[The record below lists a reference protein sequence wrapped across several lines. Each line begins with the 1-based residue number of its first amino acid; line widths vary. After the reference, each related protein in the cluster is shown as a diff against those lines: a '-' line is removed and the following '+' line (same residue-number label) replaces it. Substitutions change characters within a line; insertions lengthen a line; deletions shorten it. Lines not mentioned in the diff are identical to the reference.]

1 MLGLKCGVDFKVD
14 TILCKDVKD
23 FILNVNK
30 NNKNYFAKLTNGS
43 VVTKNNTRILYDA
56 LLSDTNEF
64 ILDDNIKKKFPIMDG
79 DDWKSIKQYMDSKLN
94 KSNEDSVYKNFKQVF
109 ENKIINSINDISKLE
124 PDKDKDYDNKKK
136 TIENLRFYSNI
147 DAKFNYLSNYESYKN
162 ECVKVIKLYYSA
174 YLSIL
179 KKMLG
184 SSFNDLLKSTD
195 IRGDLYRYLNNYYKD
210 NEPSTGYYS
219 IIKKF
224 NNNIKTV
231 VTTNYTSICDRILGK
246 KCIHIHGSMLEFE
259 KLKTKEIKNINEFND
274 YDDII
279 FPYIL
284 IQSGI
289 KPIIHP
295 KQIKF
300 LYDAYKSLSS
310 SKYVI
315 VLGYT
320 FSCDDEH
327 IINMFREILKKN
339 NVRLVYLKYVEKDD
353 NKESEKIKEV
363 ENGKLKKMF
372 NCDDNKII
380 IEILRNIDDF
390 EEILEIYKNK

>member
-1 MLGLKCGVDFKVD
+1 
-14 TILCKDVKD
+14 
-23 FILNVNK
+23 
-30 NNKNYFAKLTNGS
+30 
-43 VVTKNNTRILYDA
+43 
-56 LLSDTNEF
+56 
-64 ILDDNIKKKFPIMDG
+64 
-79 DDWKSIKQYMDSKLN
+79 
-94 KSNEDSVYKNFKQVF
+94 
-109 ENKIINSINDISKLE
+109 
-124 PDKDKDYDNKKK
+124 
-136 TIENLRFYSNI
+136 
-147 DAKFNYLSNYESYKN
+147 
-162 ECVKVIKLYYSA
+162 
-174 YLSIL
+174 
-179 KKMLG
+179 MLG
-184 SSFNDLLKSTD
+184 SSFNDLLKRTD
-195 IRGDLYRYLNNYYKD
+195 IRGNLYRYLNNYYKD

-259 KLKTKEIKNINEFND
+259 NLKTKEIKKINKFND
-274 YDDII
+274 NDII

-289 KPIIHP
+289 KAIIHP
-295 KQIKF
+295 QQIKF

-353 NKESEKIKEV
+353 NKESKKIKEV

-380 IEILRNIDDF
+380 IQILRNIDDF
-390 EEILEIYKNK
+390 VEI